1 MPIWDGGSWF
11 LTIESEGLRW
21 LYHLRSASGSSG
33 PIAKEKSPL
42 LGWRPILILGAFL
55 TLFSATSPL
64 SASNPSRQLIT
75 SSRQKID
82 TLVTNA

>member
-1 MPIWDGGSWF
+1 MPIWDVGSWF

-55 TLFSATSPL
+55 TLFSATSRL
-64 SASNPSRQLIT
+64 SASNLSRQLT
-75 SSRQKID
+75 SQQKID
-82 TLVTNA
+82 ALVTNA